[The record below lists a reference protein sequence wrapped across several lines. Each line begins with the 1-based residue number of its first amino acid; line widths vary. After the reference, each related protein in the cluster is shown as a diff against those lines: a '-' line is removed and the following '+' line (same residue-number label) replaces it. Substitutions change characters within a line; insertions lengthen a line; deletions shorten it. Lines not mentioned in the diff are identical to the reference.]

1 MRDETKDKAGYIIG
15 MVSKEILSAILW
27 AWIILACIA
36 RDPDTA
42 LMILVLKS
50 LIWTVVDKEIKRR

>member
-1 MRDETKDKAGYIIG
+1 MQNHEKFWYAVGIIG
-15 MVSKEILSAILW
+15 KEILSAILW

-50 LIWTVVDKEIKRR
+50 LVWVVVDKEFRR

>member
-1 MRDETKDKAGYIIG
+1 MGTREKIWYIIG
-15 MVSKEILSAILW
+15 LVGKEILSLILW

-50 LIWTVVDKEIKRR
+50 LVWVVVDKEFRR

>member
-1 MRDETKDKAGYIIG
+1 MGPREKIWYIIG
-15 MVSKEILSAILW
+15 LVGKEILSAILW

-42 LMILVLKS
+42 LMILVVRS
-50 LIWTVVDKEIKRR
+50 LIWVIVDKEFRR

>member
-1 MRDETKDKAGYIIG
+1 MQNHEKLWYIIG
-15 MVSKEILSAILW
+15 LVGKEILSLILW

-50 LIWTVVDKEIKRR
+50 LVWAVVDKEFRR